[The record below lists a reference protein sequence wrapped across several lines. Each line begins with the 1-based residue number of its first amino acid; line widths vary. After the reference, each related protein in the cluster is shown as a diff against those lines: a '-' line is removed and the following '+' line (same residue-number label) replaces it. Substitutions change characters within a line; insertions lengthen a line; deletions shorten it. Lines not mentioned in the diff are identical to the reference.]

1 MPHRSVNLALHVMK
15 DPAAM
20 AEKTAQLLL
29 ERCERAV
36 AARGVFTLA
45 LSGGSTPI
53 PLFRLLA
60 TPAWL
65 DRLPWEKI
73 AVYWVD
79 ERCVEPDNPQSNY
92 GVARRELLS
101 LAPATR
107 FYRMK
112 GEMDPMEG
120 AAAYEAL
127 LREHFDLE
135 DGAWPRFDMVLLG
148 MGEDGHTASLFPDST
163 GLAEHT
169 RLVIDQYVLATK
181 SDRLTLTL
189 PVLNN
194 ARCCVFLVSGGE
206 KHPVLARALDL
217 LAEPTLPAQ
226 FVKPANGDLVW
237 IVDEGAA
244 KG

>member
-79 ERCVEPDNPQSNY
+79 ERCVEPDNP
-92 GVARRELLS
+92 
-101 LAPATR
+101 
-107 FYRMK
+107 
-112 GEMDPMEG
+112 
-120 AAAYEAL
+120 
-127 LREHFDLE
+127 
-135 DGAWPRFDMVLLG
+135 
-148 MGEDGHTASLFPDST
+148 
-163 GLAEHT
+163 
-169 RLVIDQYVLATK
+169 
-181 SDRLTLTL
+181 
-189 PVLNN
+189 
-194 ARCCVFLVSGGE
+194 
-206 KHPVLARALDL
+206 
-217 LAEPTLPAQ
+217 
-226 FVKPANGDLVW
+226 
-237 IVDEGAA
+237 
-244 KG
+244 